1 MSLFICRFRTRR
13 KEGRRTKNEVEGL
26 VGMFRFQVGRIRP
39 PCSGILQ
46 LLVHLGDVA
55 VVGLLDLVGLFDDGI
70 GSGEEDFGGQLVARS
85 AGRLIARAARR
96 RCEISSA
103 RCQLA
108 GGRRRRC
115 GGEQGQGLAGVP
127 GIACIH
133 GTTDGLVIIGGSG
146 GGGGFFFKH
155 TPVDLLIKVNVPRVS
170 CSGRRIRRQCRL
182 GEIAATGCCGLRPE
196 RCLVQRRLDEASIG
210 GTGAGRVDFLLHCGG
225 GLGLSLLLVVWA
237 VRFVVK
243 VHNGPRGRPV
253 NYWKVPVDLR

>member
-46 LLVHLGDVA
+46 LLVHLGDVSM
-55 VVGLLDLVGLFDDGI
+55 VGFLDLVGLFDDGI

-133 GTTDGLVIIGGSG
+133 GITNGLVVG
-146 GGGGFFFKH
+146 GGGGGTKH
-155 TPVDLLIKVNVPRVS
+155 APVDLLIKVDVPRVS
-170 CSGRRIRRQCRL
+170 SSRGRIRPHRL
-182 GEIAATGCCGLRPE
+182 GGVAATGCCRLRPE
-196 RCLVQRRLDEASIG
+196 RCLVPRRLDEAAVVG
-210 GTGAGRVDFLLHCGG
+210 GTGAGRFGVELLLHCRGE
-225 GLGLSLLLVVWA
+225 LGLSLVVWA

-243 VHNGPRGRPV
+243 GCFGPRGCPV
-253 NYWKVPVDLR
+253 DYWKMSFDLR